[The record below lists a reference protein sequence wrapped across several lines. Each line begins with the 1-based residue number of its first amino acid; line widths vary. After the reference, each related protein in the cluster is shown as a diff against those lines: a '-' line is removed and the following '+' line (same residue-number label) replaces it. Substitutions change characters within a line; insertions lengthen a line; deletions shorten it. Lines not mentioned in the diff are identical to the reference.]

1 MLLSR
6 ALEDISRHIW
16 IQSSAT
22 LSLNMS
28 WGNWIPTWSHSLSS
42 YAAIIFCTMSS
53 GEQFPLDTYLG
64 TFLSNRILPEWGK
77 KESFCMQLQILKV
90 IVFQSRYALYF
101 ITRAFQ
107 GRRPSWNS
115 GLILFPFGRKSQLS
129 PHHACVIVWV
139 WRMREVLTYEH
150 TEWCNGG
157 RRAKR
162 SSRRAKSAQTQCVR
176 RSKRIQNM
184 LTSFAVDPH

>member
-1 MLLSR
+1 MREISIHQSLLNMLLLW
-6 ALEDISRHIW
+6 ALEDISEHIW

-22 LSLNMS
+22 LSLNMP
-28 WGNWIPTWSHSLSS
+28 WGNWIPTWSRFLSS

-53 GEQFPLDTYLG
+53 GEQFPLDTYS
-64 TFLSNRILPEWGK
+64 LSNRILPEWGK

-115 GLILFPFGRKSQLS
+115 GLIFSVRSQIIVKSS
-129 PHHACVIVWV
+129 S
-139 WRMREVLTYEH
+139 RMRNRLSLTH
-150 TEWCNGG
+150 A
-157 RRAKR
+157 RRFDWWAHR
-162 SSRRAKSAQTQCVR
+162 MV
-176 RSKRIQNM
+176 
-184 LTSFAVDPH
+184 

>member
-1 MLLSR
+1 MESFLVFLRSNNLLYYVIWWTVSAR
-6 ALEDISRHIW
+6 YIFRHI
-16 IQSSAT
+16 
-22 LSLNMS
+22 
-28 WGNWIPTWSHSLSS
+28 P
-42 YAAIIFCTMSS
+42 
-53 GEQFPLDTYLG
+53 
-64 TFLSNRILPEWGK
+64 FLTEFFRNEVRK
-77 KESFCMQLQILKV
+77 KVSVCSTKYWKL
-90 IVFQSRYALYF
+90 VFRSRYALYF

>member
-6 ALEDISRHIW
+6 ALEDICGHIW

-22 LSLNMS
+22 LSLNMP
-28 WGNWIPTWSHSLSS
+28 WGNWIPTWSRFLSS
-42 YAAIIFCTMSS
+42 HVAVFFCTMSS
-53 GEQFPLDTYLG
+53 GKHFPLDTYLG

-107 GRRPSWNS
+107 GKRLGWNS
-115 GLILFPFGRKSQLS
+115 GLWLKVGLGDTRGLGDAINKQHLTFALNLQSIIFGGLEKAILCWR
-129 PHHACVIVWV
+129 AC
-139 WRMREVLTYEH
+139 
-150 TEWCNGG
+150 
-157 RRAKR
+157 K
-162 SSRRAKSAQTQCVR
+162 
-176 RSKRIQNM
+176 
-184 LTSFAVDPH
+184 